1 MIARFY
7 DATNGGFFDTAQN
20 SFAAAPLGVLA
31 ARRKPLQDS
40 PTPAGNSLAA
50 ILLVRLSELNGSNGL
65 REKAED
71 TLEAFAG
78 VAEQFGLY
86 AGAYGLALQRYLLPP
101 VQVCI
106 IGDDEEARRLAVIA
120 MARYAVNK
128 IVLRFPRSAV
138 EAHALPPSL
147 AETLPQLPELR
158 DSRSFAVV
166 CSGTS
171 CQPPVYE
178 AEALIELLNR
188 LLEPKGAHAGN

>member
-1 MIARFY
+1 M
-7 DATNGGFFDTAQN
+7 
-20 SFAAAPLGVLA
+20 P
-31 ARRKPLQDS
+31 
-40 PTPAGNSLAA
+40 
-50 ILLVRLSELNGSNGL
+50 RLWELCGSNDL
-65 REKAED
+65 RDKAED

-86 AGAYGLALQRYLLPP
+86 AGAYGLALLRHLLPP

-128 IVLRFPRSAV
+128 TVLKFPRSAV

-147 AETLPQLPELR
+147 AETLPLLPELR
-158 DSRSFAVV
+158 EARSFAVV

-188 LLEPKGAHAGN
+188 LLEPSGKSTEK